1 MTPMSMPLNEII
13 IPLIAVGLAEMGD
26 KTQLSV
32 ILLSSRTREYIP
44 LLAGVMLAFLIT
56 DGFAILIGSWMT
68 GIIPLDLLKLI
79 SGGVFILFGALILRG
94 DQKEAEEERGLSSG
108 NALLSGF
115 SLIFLSEWGDKTQIA
130 SALFATEYN
139 PFMVFIGVMAA
150 LFILSVMAI
159 YLGQIISQKVDRKLV
174 SRIAGTIFL
183 IIGTA
188 IILSLLAPYTFAI
201 VFK

>member
-1 MTPMSMPLNEII
+1 MAMPLNEII
-13 IPLIAVGLAEMGD
+13 IPLIAIGLAEMGD

>member
-1 MTPMSMPLNEII
+1 MTPMAMPLNEII
-13 IPLIAVGLAEMGD
+13 IPLIAIGLAEMGD

-115 SLIFLSEWGDKTQIA
+115 SLIFLSEWGDKTQLA

-139 PFMVFIGVMAA
+139 PIMVFIGVMAA

>member
-1 MTPMSMPLNEII
+1 MTPMAMPLNEII

-139 PFMVFIGVMAA
+139 PIMVLIGVMEA

-183 IIGTA
+183 IIGIA

>member
-1 MTPMSMPLNEII
+1 MSMPLNEII

>member
-1 MTPMSMPLNEII
+1 MAMPLNEII
-13 IPLIAVGLAEMGD
+13 IPLIAIGLAEMGD

-130 SALFATEYN
+130 TVALAARYPDVVQVVMGTTLGMMLADA
-139 PFMVFIGVMAA
+139 PAVF
-150 LFILSVMAI
+150 
-159 YLGQIISQKVDRKLV
+159 LGDKIASKVSMKLV
-174 SRIAGTIFL
+174 HSVAAAIFGVL
-183 IIGTA
+183 G
-188 IILSLLAPYTFAI
+188 LLTLFN
-201 VFK
+201 VGNLF

>member
-1 MTPMSMPLNEII
+1 MSMPLNEII

-130 SALFATEYN
+130 SALFATEYD

>member
-1 MTPMSMPLNEII
+1 MSMPLNEII

-183 IIGTA
+183 IIGIA

>member
-1 MTPMSMPLNEII
+1 MAMPLNEII
-13 IPLIAVGLAEMGD
+13 IPLIAIGLAEMGD

-94 DQKEAEEERGLSSG
+94 RSRGGRRREGYIVRKRSCVRIFHYLS
-108 NALLSGF
+108 
-115 SLIFLSEWGDKTQIA
+115 
-130 SALFATEYN
+130 
-139 PFMVFIGVMAA
+139 IGV
-150 LFILSVMAI
+150 
-159 YLGQIISQKVDRKLV
+159 GRQDPDRIRPLCHGV
-174 SRIAGTIFL
+174 
-183 IIGTA
+183 
-188 IILSLLAPYTFAI
+188 
-201 VFK
+201 